1 MVTIDFPDLPDLPD
15 WFDPRQ
21 LGSNP
26 ADWPVDKVRKN
37 LTGDFWDTVD
47 KVDQVIIR
55 YNLPVPLMRPTLEQ
69 FSLVDSDRL
78 REVANVWDVVGEEG
92 LPAAM
97 ATRLSDAIDGA
108 VHHTSKRWTGEAQ
121 TNFAE
126 WMRKLRDVLRE
137 FEGPAELVAVE
148 LNSLADQFE
157 LTKMEVFGLITG
169 MIGLVMALIA
179 FTDPEVTTKLA
190 SGVMAVLGL
199 VLTQVS
205 NLVTLVTTVWPRYRT
220 ACQVAETLRD
230 EISGLIPRD
239 VPETALRREDWQRQ
253 SPDPTS

>member
-26 ADWPVDKVRKN
+26 ADWPVDKVREN
-37 LTGDFWDTVD
+37 MTGEFWDTVD
-47 KVDQVIIR
+47 KVDRVIVEH
-55 YNLPVPLMRPTLEQ
+55 NLPVPLMRPTLEQ

-78 REVANVWDVVGEEG
+78 RAAAAVWDVVGGQG

-97 ATRLSDAIDGA
+97 STRLTDAIDAA
-108 VHHTSKRWTGEAQ
+108 VTHTGERWTGEAQ
-121 TNFAE
+121 ANFAA
-126 WMRKLRDVLRE
+126 WMRRLRDVLRE
-137 FEGPAELVAVE
+137 FDGPAERVAVE
-148 LNSLADQFE
+148 LNGLADQFE
-157 LTKMEVFGLITG
+157 LTKLEVFGLISG
-169 MIGLVMALIA
+169 MVGLVMALIA
-179 FTDPEVTTKLA
+179 FTDPEVTTKLV

-220 ACQVAETLRD
+220 ACQAAEALRD
-230 EISGLIPRD
+230 EIAGLIPRD
-239 VPETALRREDWQRQ
+239 VPETTLRRADWQRR